1 MKIAAIHLGFF
12 YAGGG
17 ERLVLEEVRGLREL
31 GHDVELF
38 APIVDRDACYPDLID
53 EVRVHSLVPRPPAWV
68 PGRVALA
75 VLLSCLLAPVLVL
88 RLRRFDAVLAAN
100 QPSLWIAWVAR
111 LVVGKPYVAYLAQP
125 NRVLYPRAIDVSLK
139 SPNLDYRIFSLLAHA
154 LRPLVAWTDRVSV
167 AGAAELLANGT
178 HMANVLGRI
187 YGRKADPCPA
197 GSHAVPQS
205 QIRADRRSGELR
217 VGDLVIPK
225 PYVLVTNRHFPVKRF
240 EYAIRAMGS
249 VPSARLVITGA
260 FTLYTEKLRH
270 LANELGVADRII
282 FTGLVADP
290 ILRRLYDEAAVYVYP
305 APEEDYGMGIVEAMG
320 HATPVVAWNAA
331 GPTSTVQP
339 GVTGVLVEP
348 FDEAAFAAAIDEL
361 VRDPVRAERL
371 GRAGWLKVDDGLGYD
386 SHCAHLATSLG
397 RSARLRRKSH
407 ALRGLLQTAIG
418 LLLLAIWARSVPL
431 QQVAQQAHVAHWL
444 PIAGMVALAVCSA
457 LLRAWRWTLLLNP
470 VKRIGVV
477 AAYWM
482 EAAGGLLNYVIPL
495 RTGDA
500 ARAYWLHRNH
510 GIAPGAGLATILVD
524 KVFDLGA
531 VVVALTVGAALAH
544 TATGGGTGL
553 AATALVAAA
562 LLVAA
567 VGTAVVGPRLARTR
581 FLARILPERV
591 AAAIAGQAF
600 AFRAGTSGI
609 ANPARAAGMAFL
621 SVAAIGID
629 MFAFSLLFRALDL
642 PIPTASAMGA
652 YPALLL
658 TYAAP
663 SGPGYVGSLEI
674 AGSIILGAG
683 LGLSAAAAAG
693 AILVYHVITAV
704 NALALGLL
712 GLRMIR
718 PAKVALM
725 PSRVAVFHCGFT
737 YSGGGERLVL
747 EEVLGLRSRGYEV
760 ECYAPTVDARSCY
773 PELMAQ
779 VGVRTFLPALPR
791 WVPLHDAFNM
801 VAASALVPLYAWR
814 FRSVDVIFGC
824 NQPGVW
830 IAWWAAKILHK
841 PYFIYLNQ
849 PNRLIH
855 PRAIDRETGWQNKRD
870 YYLLNAVIQRMKGF
884 YHWADHRS
892 TEDAGEMLVNGR
904 YIGDIIRETYHRG
917 AVDCPAGCHV
927 EPGFPLAAE
936 MRFAGSVEVNG
947 FVIRRPFALLTNRH
961 FPQKRF
967 DLAIRAM
974 ALVRREHPDVQ
985 LVVPG
990 PFTPYTAELVRL
1002 IDELELQDTVILTGQ
1017 IGETM
1022 LLRLYAEAAVYV
1034 YPAPE
1039 EDFGMGVIESMAKGV
1054 PVVAWNQAGPTVTVD
1069 HPYTGYLAK
1078 PLDVEDYA
1086 RGIAHFLDDA
1096 EANQEA
1102 GRRAW
1107 ERARLFDWEHHV
1119 NVVEHTMLEV
1129 FGSARVSAPSV
1140 AADAAR

>member
-17 ERLVLEEVRGLREL
+17 ERLVLEEVCGLREL

-38 APIVDRDACYPDLID
+38 APIADRDACFPELID
-53 EVRVHSLVPRPPAWV
+53 DVGVHALVPRPPLWL

-75 VLLSCLLAPVLVL
+75 VLLSCLLAPLLVV
-88 RLRRFDAVLAAN
+88 RLRRFDVILAAN

-111 LVVGKPYVAYLAQP
+111 LVLGKPYVAYLAQP
-125 NRVLYPRAIDVSLK
+125 NRMLYPRSIDRSVK
-139 SPNLDYRIFSLLAHA
+139 SPNLDYKIFYVLAHA
-154 LRPLVAWTDRVSV
+154 LRPFVGWTDRVSV

-178 HMANVLGRI
+178 HMAAVLGRI
-187 YGRKADPCPA
+187 YGRKAEPCPA
-197 GSHAVPQS
+197 GSHPVAQEK
-205 QIRADRRSGELR
+205 IKNNRLSGELVAGER
-217 VGDLVIPK
+217 VIPK
-225 PYVLVTNRHFPVKRF
+225 PYVLVTNRHFPVKCF
-240 EYAIRAMGS
+240 EYAIRAMRS
-249 VPSARLVITGA
+249 VPAAHLVITGA
-260 FTLYTEKLRH
+260 FTPYTDKLRA
-270 LANELGVADRII
+270 LAAEMGVADRTV
-282 FTGLVADP
+282 FTGLVGDA

-331 GPTSTVQP
+331 GPTSTVES
-339 GVTGVLVEP
+339 GVTGLLVQP
-348 FDEAAFAAAIDEL
+348 FDEVAFAEAIAEL
-361 VRDPVRAERL
+361 VRNPVRAEKL
-371 GRAGWLKVDDGLGYD
+371 GRAGWLKVNDGFGYD
-386 SHCAHLATSLG
+386 SHCNHLAASLARAA
-397 RSARLRRKSH
+397 RSRRGSGLLR
-407 ALRGLLQTAIG
+407 ALLQTAIA

-431 QQVAQQAHVAHWL
+431 EQVVKQANVADWL
-444 PIAGMVALAVCSA
+444 PIAGMVALFACSA
-457 LLRAWRWTLLLNP
+457 ILRAWRWTLLLNP
-470 VKRIGVV
+470 VRRIGVV
-477 AAYWM
+477 AALWL
-482 EAAGGLLNYVIPL
+482 ETAGALLNYVIPL

-510 GIAPGAGLATILVD
+510 GVAPGAGLATILVD
-524 KVFDLGA
+524 KFFDLGA
-531 VVVALTVGAALAH
+531 VVVALTVGAAIAH
-544 TATGGGTGL
+544 SAAGGGTGL

-567 VGTAVVGPRLARTR
+567 IGTAIVGPRLARTR
-581 FLARILPERV
+581 LLTRVLPDRV
-591 AAAIAGQAF
+591 AVAIASQAF

-609 ANPARAAGMAFL
+609 ANPVRAGGMALL

-642 PIPTASAMGA
+642 SIPTVSAMGA

-658 TYAAP
+658 TFAAP

-693 AILVYHVITAV
+693 AILVYHGITAV
-704 NALALGLL
+704 NVLVLGLL

-718 PAKVALM
+718 PAKAAAT
-725 PSRVAVFHCGFT
+725 PSRIAVFHCGFT

-747 EEVLGLRSRGYEV
+747 EEVLGLRRRGYEV
-760 ECYAPTVDARSCY
+760 ECYAPTVDARACY
-773 PELMAQ
+773 PELMER
-779 VGVRTFLPALPR
+779 VGVKTFLPALPR

-830 IAWWAAKILHK
+830 IAWWAAKILRK

-870 YYLLNAVIQRMKGF
+870 YYLLNALIQRVRRF
-884 YHWADHRS
+884 YYWADHRS
-892 TEDAGEMLVNGR
+892 TERAGEMLVNGS
-904 YIGDIIRETYHRG
+904 YIGDIIREIYHRG
-917 AVDCPAGCHV
+917 AIDCPAGCHV
-927 EPGFPLAAE
+927 DDGFPLPIDS
-936 MRFAGSVEVNG
+936 RFAGTFAVNG
-947 FVIRRPFALLTNRH
+947 LVIRRPFVLLTNRH

-967 DLAIRAM
+967 DLAFRAM
-974 ALVRREHPDVQ
+974 AVVRREHPDVQ

-1002 IDELELQDTVILTGQ
+1002 IRELGLEDTVILTGQ
-1017 IGETM
+1017 IGEAT
-1022 LLRLYAEAAVYV
+1022 LLRLYEEAAVYV

-1054 PVVAWNQAGPTVTVD
+1054 PVVAWDQAGPTVTID
-1069 HPYTGYLAK
+1069 HPRTGYLAV
-1078 PLDVEDYA
+1078 PLDVADYA
-1086 RGIAHFLDDA
+1086 RGIVRFLDDPA
-1096 EANQEA
+1096 ANQAA

-1119 NVVEHTMLEV
+1119 DVVERAMLDV
-1129 FGSARVSAPSV
+1129 FGASTKAEPSLAANV
-1140 AADAAR
+1140 AG